1 MEKMQKTKIKR
12 KNIKLPRR
20 SEEKK
25 GMNNTITEI
34 KNILEGTNSRINEAE
49 EHISELKDSMVE
61 ITAKEQN
68 KEKNNEKK

>member
-25 GMNNTITEI
+25 G
-34 KNILEGTNSRINEAE
+34 
-49 EHISELKDSMVE
+49 
-61 ITAKEQN
+61 
-68 KEKNNEKK
+68 